1 MSTSRTSRVLVIGID
16 GTRLD
21 FLEAEPTP
29 NLDRIAG
36 EGFLAPV
43 RIEDGT
49 PTVSGPCWA
58 TAVTGTKIDRHGIGG
73 NDFAGHR
80 LAEHPDFLTVL
91 TRDFGLHTYLA
102 VGAWP
107 PLATTADHG
116 PMFAAPS
123 RLSFAT
129 FGQSAPG
136 CDRGDEAVTRDAERV
151 LAAEDVGAAFVYL
164 GVNDATG
171 HDLGCGDAYRAA
183 IRRTDARVGRLLA
196 AVAARPDR
204 TGENW
209 TFIAVT
215 DHGHVLEG
223 GHGGGSEAERT
234 AWIAACGPG
243 IEGGADYGTLR
254 HVDVAAHVYA
264 ALGVEPDIVL
274 DGKPFASVV

>member
-1 MSTSRTSRVLVIGID
+1 MSTSRVLVIGID

-29 NLDRIAG
+29 NIDRIIG

-43 RIEDGT
+43 WIEDGT

-58 TAVTGTKIDRHGIGG
+58 TAVTGTTIDRHNIRG

-102 VGAWP
+102 IGAWP

-116 PMFAAPS
+116 PMFASPS

-136 CDRGDEAVTRDAERV
+136 CDRGDEAITGDAERV
-151 LAAEDVGAAFVYL
+151 LAAEDVAAAFVYL

-171 HDLGCGDAYRAA
+171 HDQGCGDLYRAA

-196 AVAARPDR
+196 AVASRPER
-204 TGENW
+204 AAENW
-209 TFIAVT
+209 TFILVT
-215 DHGHVLEG
+215 DHGQVLEG

-254 HVDVAAHVYA
+254 HVDVAAQVYA
-264 ALGVEPDIVL
+264 ALGVEPEIVL
-274 DGKPFASVV
+274 DGKAFASVV